1 MPGFSIRSGTLE
13 GLKWLAFICMAIDH
27 ANKFL
32 PSLHLQSLYP
42 VGRLAMPIFAFIF
55 GYSLSHLKIL
65 KKECIHKLL
74 IRLLLT
80 ALIAS
85 VPYIYLQK
93 NFIVFEFWPLNIIFM
108 FLLASII
115 LYINTWRIK
124 YKPIIQMLL
133 FIIGG
138 MFVEFYWAG
147 LLIVIFSH
155 YFAKKPTW
163 QNLLP
168 IIFSLVLLIDLNGN
182 FYAFLF
188 LPIIYLSQFIDIK
201 IIRIKHIFY
210 YLYPL
215 HLFVISLF
223 RVLSS

>member
-1 MPGFSIRSGTLE
+1 MV
-13 GLKWLAFICMAIDH
+13 IDH

-32 PSLHLQSLYP
+32 PSLHLEFLYP

-65 KKECIHKLL
+65 KKEYIHKLL

-93 NFIVFEFWPLNIIFM
+93 NFIAFEFWPLNIIFM

-115 LYINTWRIK
+115 LYINTWTIK
-124 YKPIIQMLL
+124 YKAIIQILL
-133 FIIGG
+133 FVIGG
-138 MFVEFYWAG
+138 MFVEFYWGG
-147 LLIVIFSH
+147 LLIVIFSY

-168 IIFSLVLLIDLNGN
+168 IIFSLVLLMDLNGN

-188 LPIIYLSQFIDIK
+188 LPIIYLSQFVDIK

-215 HLFVISLF
+215 HLFIISLF

>member
-1 MPGFSIRSGTLE
+1 
-13 GLKWLAFICMAIDH
+13 MAIDH

-32 PSLHLQSLYP
+32 PSLYLQSLYP

-65 KKECIHKLL
+65 KKEYIHKLL

-93 NFIVFEFWPLNIIFM
+93 NLIAFEFWPLNIIFM

-115 LYINTWRIK
+115 LYINTWTIK
-124 YKPIIQMLL
+124 YKAIIQILL
-133 FIIGG
+133 FVIGG

-147 LLIVIFSH
+147 LLIVIFSY

-188 LPIIYLSQFIDIK
+188 IPIIYLSQFVDIK

-215 HLFVISLF
+215 HLFIISLF

>member
-1 MPGFSIRSGTLE
+1 MV
-13 GLKWLAFICMAIDH
+13 IDH

-42 VGRLAMPIFAFIF
+42 AGRLAMPIFAFTF
-55 GYSLSHLKIL
+55 GYSLSHLKMH
-65 KKECIHKLL
+65 KKEYAHKLL
-74 IRLLLT
+74 IRLLLA

-85 VPYIYLQK
+85 APFIYLQN
-93 NFIVFEFWPLNIIFM
+93 NFIAFEFWPLNIIFM

-115 LYINTWRIK
+115 LYINTWEIK
-124 YKPIIQMLL
+124 YKKIIQTLL
-133 FIIGG
+133 FVIGG

-147 LLIVIFSH
+147 LLIVIFS
-155 YFAKKPTW
+155 YCFAKKPIW
-163 QNLLP
+163 QNLLL
-168 IIFSLVLLIDLNGN
+168 IIFSLILLIDLNGN

-188 LPIIYLSQFIDIK
+188 LPIIYLSQFVDIK

-215 HLFVISLF
+215 HLLIIALIKIVS
-223 RVLSS
+223 